1 MSAPTPYKR
10 ELRPAHYIMKI
21 ESFSTVSKLH
31 KYESRVFE
39 AGGYKWSLSLYPNG
53 DKHTKGSGYISL
65 YLSIEETSNFPPDWK
80 VHVNYKLF
88 VHDKIRD
95 DYLTIQDADGTV
107 RTFNDK
113 KTQWG
118 FSQFL
123 SLETF
128 QKDSNGYLLHGFC
141 AFGAEVFVLNS
152 TGKEESLTIIKDPP
166 NQRFTWKMKNFSKL
180 DKDPRS
186 YAFSFGQSKWKLSV
200 YTKGNVPTERKSLSM
215 KLQVQDLPPKRK
227 VYAEFYLRVR
237 NQFNGNHKEEK
248 ASHWL
253 SASSPKV
260 YDDFMPMEDLQK
272 RDNVFVKNDVLIVE
286 VQFLVISAVKAL
298 GL

>member
-1 MSAPTPYKR
+1 MSAPAPYKR

-31 KYESRVFE
+31 KYGSRVFE

-53 DKHTKGSGYISL
+53 DKHTKRSGYISL

-152 TGKEESLTIIKDPP
+152 TGKEE
-166 NQRFTWKMKNFSKL
+166 FTWKMTNFSKL
-180 DKDPRS
+180 DNDPRS

-200 YTKGNVPTERKSLSM
+200 YAKGNVPTEGKSLSM

-237 NQFNGNHKEEK
+237 NQFNRNHEEEK

-286 VQFLVISAVKAL
+286 VQFLVISAVKA
-298 GL
+298 